1 MPPTGSNFM
10 DWQQEERES
19 LLFVDPDFSWS
30 EPPPKRRRITES
42 GTPRSRAAAEEPIR
56 AGRRV
61 ALMDRE
67 PGYAD
72 GYRYADE
79 QPEAGGYAPYS
90 AVVHEPRAADDHDR
104 PWDQPTAVHSHFDE
118 MMQEWNANYGAD
130 RGFDPP
136 VQRSFDLSDPGAG
149 GATSGQRRTVLIT
162 GHGDERYLPAPRA
175 RRGSELRF
183 HERDGFSPDRFG
195 LWAVLLAIA
204 LVVVAAAH

>member
-1 MPPTGSNFM
+1 M

-30 EPPPKRRRITES
+30 EPPPKRRRITQS
-42 GTPRSRAAAEEPIR
+42 GRPRSRAAAEEPIS

-61 ALMDRE
+61 AVIDPE
-67 PGYAD
+67 PD
-72 GYRYADE
+72 HADE
-79 QPEAGGYAPYS
+79 QPAASRYEPYS
-90 AVVHEPRAADDHDR
+90 AIAHEPRTADDRESH
-104 PWDQPTAVHSHFDE
+104 WDQPTAVHSHFDE
-118 MMQEWNANYGAD
+118 MMAEWSTSYGPD
-130 RGFDPP
+130 RDFD
-136 VQRSFDLSDPGAG
+136 VSAQRSFDLSDPGVG
-149 GATSGQRRTVLIT
+149 GAASGQRRTVLIT

-175 RRGSELRF
+175 RRGSQLRF